1 MAGRGATPSGRPDDI
16 WRVEF
21 YFEPIIWNIPG
32 GTQRADGRVY
42 NSARQQT
49 CFLDSDTVTRLKNE
63 GKNTGDIVTRF
74 EPMDAT
80 GIKYFTSVLTFAAA
94 PPEDRTRESA
104 LLAASR
110 GTLLW
115 RGGRRCVQAMSSCY
129 SQYQPKV
136 YETARE
142 VSHGDSFQP
151 THGMAVTYHLNDQRQ
166 VDGIWLP

>member
-110 GTLLW
+110 GTFALAWRKAVRAGNELLLLTISTKNLRDCSRSQPW
-115 RGGRRCVQAMSSCY
+115 GLFPAHAWHGRYLSS
-129 SQYQPKV
+129 
-136 YETARE
+136 E
-142 VSHGDSFQP
+142 
-151 THGMAVTYHLNDQRQ
+151 
-166 VDGIWLP
+166 